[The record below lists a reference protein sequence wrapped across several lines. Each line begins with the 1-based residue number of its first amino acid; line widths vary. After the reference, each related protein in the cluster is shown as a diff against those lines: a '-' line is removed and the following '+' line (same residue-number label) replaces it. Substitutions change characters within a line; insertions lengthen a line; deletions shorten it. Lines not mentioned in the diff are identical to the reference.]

1 MKAIKILFLTLVLLL
16 FCTPLFAKSDG
27 KVLIYYFKNLS
38 GSEQNNDLIYAIPL
52 CLYNQLQI
60 ANEEKNFTLIDEAA
74 FEAYSENPEID
85 LWESDYMR
93 NSARKKKIS
102 RILFGFFY
110 DEGDQIRVRG
120 KIYYTESGLI
130 LDISENDEEFAP
142 LFQGIEKIGVSELRN
157 CGAIED
163 VKTYKVPAKLIDDK
177 ETSQSKHVFNV
188 TAAALFPVADWNELY
203 NFGFYGNFS
212 YILFPKRNRVRIGF
226 GPELGF
232 AMMGTSK
239 DQAYID
245 STLIIVPFGGSLQ
258 YVLVGKNMKDRLIV
272 SFSAGLSLSIL
283 SINHDKEESLDL
295 YTKGAL
301 TFVVTLAK
309 RNELSFSAGLFSVSY
324 SDTPLNAVYGE
335 IGFRYFIF

>member
-1 MKAIKILFLTLVLLL
+1 MKAIKVLFLFSALMML
-16 FCTPLFAKSDG
+16 CTPLFAKSDG
-27 KVLIYYFKNLS
+27 KVLIYYFKNLT
-38 GSEQNNDLIYAIPL
+38 GSDQNDDLVYAIPL
-52 CLYNQLQI
+52 CVYNQLQI
-60 ANEEKNFTLIDEAA
+60 ANEEKNYAIIDDEA
-74 FEAYSENPEID
+74 FEAYRENPEID
-85 LWESDYMR
+85 LWDSEYMR

-130 LDISENDEEFAP
+130 LDVSENDEEFAP
-142 LFQGIEKIGVSELRN
+142 LFQGIENLELSELRS
-157 CGAIED
+157 CGAVED

-177 ETSQSKHVFNV
+177 ETSQSKQVFNF
-188 TAAALFPVADWNELY
+188 TGAGLFPVADWNELY
-203 NFGFYGNFS
+203 KFGFYGNFS
-212 YILFPKRNRVRIGF
+212 YIIFPKRNRVRIGF

-232 AMMGTSK
+232 IMMGSGS
-239 DQAYID
+239 DEYID
-245 STLIIVPFGGSLQ
+245 STLMIVPVGASFQ
-258 YVLVGKNMKDRLIV
+258 YVLLGKNMKDRLVV

-283 SINHDKEESLDL
+283 SVNNDKEESLDL

-301 TFVVTLAK
+301 TFIVSLGK

-335 IGFRYFIF
+335 IGFRSFIF

>member
-1 MKAIKILFLTLVLLL
+1 MKEIKIVILSFVLLM
-16 FCTPLFAKSDG
+16 FCTPLFAKSEG
-27 KVLIYYFKNLS
+27 NVLIYYFENLT
-38 GSEQNNDLIYAIPL
+38 GSEENNDLIYAIPL

-60 ANEEKNFTLIDEAA
+60 ANQEKNYSLIDDTA
-74 FEAYSENPEID
+74 FQAYLENPELD

-93 NSARKKKIS
+93 NNARKKKIS
-102 RILFGFFY
+102 RILYGFFY
-110 DEGDQIRVRG
+110 DEGDRIRVRG
-120 KIYYTESGLI
+120 KVYYTESGLI

-142 LFQGIEKIGVSELRN
+142 LFQGIEKLEVAELRN

-163 VKTYKVPAKLIDDK
+163 VKTYKVPAKLVDDK
-177 ETSQSKHVFNV
+177 ETSQSKHVFNF
-188 TAAALFPVADWNELY
+188 TGSALFPVADWKELY
-203 NFGFYGNFS
+203 NFGFYGNIS

-232 AMMGTSK
+232 VMMGSGK
-239 DQAYID
+239 DEAYID
-245 STLIIVPFGGSLQ
+245 STLLIVPFGGSFQ
-258 YVLVGKNMKDRLIV
+258 YVIIGKNLKDRLIV

-283 SINHDKEESLDL
+283 SINQAKEESLDL

-301 TFVVTLAK
+301 TFVVSLAK

>member
-1 MKAIKILFLTLVLLL
+1 MKAIKILFLSLVLLM

-27 KVLIYYFKNLS
+27 KVLIYYFKNLT

-52 CLYNQLQI
+52 CLYNQLQTV
-60 ANEEKNFTLIDEAA
+60 NEEKNFVLIDEAA
-74 FEAYSENPEID
+74 FEAYKENPEID

-93 NSARKKKIS
+93 NNARKKKIS

-110 DEGDQIRVRG
+110 DEGDQVRVRG

-142 LFQGIEKIGVSELRN
+142 FFQGIEKIGVTELRS

-163 VKTYKVPAKLIDDK
+163 VKTYKIPAKLIDDK
-177 ETSQSKHVFNV
+177 ETSQSKHVFNI
-188 TAAALFPVADWNELY
+188 TGAALFPVADWRELY
-203 NFGFYGNFS
+203 RLGFYGNFS

-232 AMMGTSK
+232 VMMGTDK
-239 DQAYID
+239 DEAYID
-245 STLIIVPFGGSLQ
+245 STLLIVPFGGSLQ
-258 YVLVGKNMKDRLIV
+258 YVLVGKNLKDRLIV

-283 SINHDKEESLDL
+283 SINHEKEESLDL

-301 TFVVTLAK
+301 TFVISIAK
-309 RNELSFSAGLFSVSY
+309 RNELSFSAGLFSVSF

-335 IGFRYFIF
+335 IGFRAFIF